1 MFGKPYLFF
10 SICLLLLLGSC
21 KGRDT
26 LFTSKK
32 PSETGLFFQ
41 NKLDE
46 RADFNILN
54 YLYYYNGGGV
64 GIGDIN
70 NDGFQDIYFT
80 SNLESNKLY
89 MNLGGLRF
97 KDITAETGV
106 TGKADWTT
114 GVSIAD
120 VNADGWLDIYIC
132 VLGDFEGKEGINELY
147 INNGPS
153 PATGQVTFTE
163 SAEEYGLDVSSFS
176 TQAAFFD
183 YDNDGDLDMYLLNHA
198 IHSTESYAPRS
209 VMMMQKASAAG
220 DKLFRNELD
229 KGRKRF
235 VEVTPAS
242 GILSTPIG
250 FGLGIGCADI
260 NQDGWTDI
268 YVSNDFHEND
278 YLLINQKDGTF
289 SEELSK
295 WAGHT
300 SKYSMGNDIADYNND
315 GLPDIVTLDM
325 LPHQPEV
332 LQRSMAEDH
341 YDLREIILKNGYHQQ
356 LSRNCLQLNKGDR
369 FSEIASFAGV
379 EASDWSW
386 APLLADLDND
396 GLKDLY
402 ISNGIYRRPND
413 LDYLNYTSQKAIKMV
428 MGSKVEGI
436 SRKLIEIMPQNP
448 ISNMAFRNSGKLAF
462 TDETVSWGLD
472 VPSHSN
478 GAAYADLDNDGDL
491 DLVLNNINE
500 KVLLFENST
509 SERADGGE
517 YLQIHFEGNH
527 LNTTGIG
534 AKAIIKHHGNTYYQ
548 EQMPA
553 RGFMSSM
560 SHVVHFGLGK
570 VSTLDSLWI
579 IWPGGAF
586 QLLENVPA
594 NQRIKVRQGDASGN
608 YYKTLINKSKEARLF
623 KRTEAIA
630 FDYKHEENVFHDV
643 YREYL
648 VPRLVSTEGPGVAV
662 GDIDNDGLED
672 VFFTN
677 AQHQSAVMFRQQP
690 NGEFVSVNEALLL
703 KDSLYEGVDA
713 VFFDADDDHDLDLFV
728 VSAGNDYKQGDAPLM
743 DRLYSNDGEGNFT
756 ESKHAIPNL
765 YTNTSCVR
773 PSDYDKDGD
782 TDLFLGGRVI
792 AGSYGVSPKSYLLQ
806 NDGLGKFTLED
817 IPAGLSE
824 AGMVTDA
831 VWADVDNNGW
841 EDLVVVGEWMA
852 IKIYLNHNGV
862 LSLSSG
868 HFAKSTAGWWNCIIA
883 DDFDNDGD
891 LDLAAGN
898 VGLNTKLEASPEQPV
913 RLYLKD
919 FDANGSIDP
928 VMTCYIQGKEYPFA
942 TKDVL
947 SKQLVP
953 LKKSFPSYSAF
964 AGTTLDKLF
973 TPGQLTGAV
982 VKEAVEFRSMYFE
995 NTGAGK
1001 FISYPMPAEANFSP
1015 VMSMVAK
1022 DVNRDGLED
1031 LIIGGNFYGFTPG
1044 MSVQDASHG
1053 LLLINKGSNGFE
1065 PLDHHSSG
1073 IMIEGQVR
1081 DMDWINTANHG
1092 TVLVIARN
1100 NEPVLLFEVQ
1110 KDMKFTS
1117 RIDEGSGKDK

>member
-1 MFGKPYLFF
+1 MLKSLSKIRKIVVDQLVMFGKPYLFF

-386 APLLADLDND
+386 APLLAEVDAAELANWNRIKDSREVADFEAFVTAHPD
-396 GLKDLY
+396 GHFTPRA
-402 ISNGIYRRPND
+402 RRLLAALRSPAAPSLPARTEQAVGTYFRPGDTFRECINCPE
-413 LDYLNYTSQKAIKMV
+413 MV
-428 MGSKVEGI
+428 VIPAGS
-436 SRKLIEIMPQNP
+436 
-448 ISNMAFRNSGKLAF
+448 FRM
-462 TDETVSWGLD
+462 
-472 VPSHSN
+472 
-478 GAAYADLDNDGDL
+478 GDL
-491 DLVLNNINE
+491 
-500 KVLLFENST
+500 
-509 SERADGGE
+509 
-517 YLQIHFEGNH
+517 
-527 LNTTGIG
+527 
-534 AKAIIKHHGNTYYQ
+534 
-548 EQMPA
+548 
-553 RGFMSSM
+553 
-560 SHVVHFGLGK
+560 
-570 VSTLDSLWI
+570 
-579 IWPGGAF
+579 
-586 QLLENVPA
+586 
-594 NQRIKVRQGDASGN
+594 
-608 YYKTLINKSKEARLF
+608 
-623 KRTEAIA
+623 
-630 FDYKHEENVFHDV
+630 
-643 YREYL
+643 
-648 VPRLVSTEGPGVAV
+648 
-662 GDIDNDGLED
+662 
-672 VFFTN
+672 
-677 AQHQSAVMFRQQP
+677 
-690 NGEFVSVNEALLL
+690 NG
-703 KDSLYEGVDA
+703 
-713 VFFDADDDHDLDLFV
+713 
-728 VSAGNDYKQGDAPLM
+728 
-743 DRLYSNDGEGNFT
+743 
-756 ESKHAIPNL
+756 
-765 YTNTSCVR
+765 
-773 PSDYDKDGD
+773 
-782 TDLFLGGRVI
+782 
-792 AGSYGVSPKSYLLQ
+792 
-806 NDGLGKFTLED
+806 DGLGD
-817 IPAGLSE
+817 IVWRNDATGSVQVWLMSGGE
-824 AGMVTDA
+824 AAYEVRDIAMGDDA
-831 VWADVDNNGW
+831 VNWD
-841 EDLVVVGEWMA
+841 
-852 IKIYLNHNGV
+852 
-862 LSLSSG
+862 
-868 HFAKSTAGWWNCIIA
+868 
-883 DDFDNDGD
+883 
-891 LDLAAGN
+891 
-898 VGLNTKLEASPEQPV
+898 
-913 RLYLKD
+913 
-919 FDANGSIDP
+919 
-928 VMTCYIQGKEYPFA
+928 
-942 TKDVL
+942 
-947 SKQLVP
+947 
-953 LKKSFPSYSAF
+953 
-964 AGTTLDKLF
+964 
-973 TPGQLTGAV
+973 
-982 VKEAVEFRSMYFE
+982 VKEVGEFRS
-995 NTGAGK
+995 AGVDDTYCLHTDGYSAR
-1001 FISYPMPAEANFSP
+1001 IVTLDGQEHYPN
-1015 VMSMVAK
+1015 
-1022 DVNRDGLED
+1022 
-1031 LIIGGNFYGFTPG
+1031 
-1044 MSVQDASHG
+1044 
-1053 LLLINKGSNGFE
+1053 
-1065 PLDHHSSG
+1065 
-1073 IMIEGQVR
+1073 
-1081 DMDWINTANHG
+1081 
-1092 TVLVIARN
+1092 
-1100 NEPVLLFEVQ
+1100 
-1110 KDMKFTS
+1110 
-1117 RIDEGSGKDK
+1117 